1 MVTAN
6 RKSKQSVKANTPKQ
20 PVAHGSPMDLS
31 LTIQESVILENDDLL
46 RLDHQ
51 VCFPLYAA
59 SRLMM
64 QLYKPHL
71 APLGLTYP
79 QYLVLLV
86 LWETDR
92 LSVKEIG
99 ERLYLDSATVIQVL
113 SNLNKQGIIRRFRT
127 ETDGRTVLN
136 ELTPKGKDL
145 KTHIKNIPIALSCE
159 FGNQVEQVAALRPL
173 LFDLVAILDQITK
186 KQL

>member
-1 MVTAN
+1 METDIKKAKQAA
-6 RKSKQSVKANTPKQ
+6 RSKPPIQGSGSDPK
-20 PVAHGSPMDLS
+20 PDLS
-31 LTIQESVILENDDLL
+31 LDFDTEFPGTQDDLL
-46 RLDHQ
+46 QLDHQ

-71 APLGLTYP
+71 SPFGLTYP

-99 ERLYLDSATVIQVL
+99 ERLYLDSATVIQIL
-113 SNLNKQGIIRRFRT
+113 SNLNKQGIIKRFRT
-127 ETDGRTVLN
+127 ESDGRTVLN
-136 ELTPKGKDL
+136 QLTMKGKDL
-145 KTHIKNIPIALSCE
+145 KAQIKKIPVALSCE
-159 FGNQVEQVAALRPL
+159 FGSQINQVAALRPL
-173 LFDLVAILDQITK
+173 LFELVGILNQVAK
-186 KQL
+186 GP